1 MHIFLYNILTNHLV
15 KVNKVYYLCVLI
27 RNMKVGDIVKWCWSE
42 THQNTYIIILID
54 DKGAL
59 LKQNFGRG
67 TTLSEAK
74 KDRVPLTE
82 LEKI

>member
-1 MHIFLYNILTNHLV
+1 
-15 KVNKVYYLCVLI
+15 
-27 RNMKVGDIVKWCWSE
+27 MKVGDIVKWCWSE
-42 THQNTYIIILID
+42 THKNTYIIILID

-59 LKQNFGRG
+59 LKQNFGFG

-74 KDRVPLTE
+74 KDRVPLNE

>member
-1 MHIFLYNILTNHLV
+1 LDCSNGKIL
-15 KVNKVYYLCVLI
+15 K
-27 RNMKVGDIVKWCWSE
+27 MKVGDIVKWCWSE

-59 LKQNFGRG
+59 LKQNFGFG
-67 TTLSEAK
+67 TTLSDAK
-74 KDRVPLTE
+74 KDRVPLNE

>member
-1 MHIFLYNILTNHLV
+1 LYCSLEKGIDIELTKTGPCAH
-15 KVNKVYYLCVLI
+15 K
-27 RNMKVGDIVKWCWSE
+27 
-42 THQNTYIIILID
+42 NTYIIILID

-59 LKQNFGRG
+59 LKQNFGLG